1 MNTSGQFRLGRARR
15 IPQHGTMRSF
25 IILAA
30 CAAAF
35 VHTCP
40 AEDKP
45 LANLLSGSDL
55 AGKWRVVDEMKD
67 HGAVTLKDGVL
78 RLGAGQPMTGVA
90 YIGKDPLPL
99 KDYEV
104 SFEARRIEGED
115 FFAALTFPV
124 RDKDTAATWVIGGW
138 GGKCVGISC
147 IQYQAADEND
157 TTSWVSF
164 ETGKWYRFR
173 LQVRENRLTG
183 FIDDKQ
189 IFDADTEGKKIS
201 MRFGDTEFCRPLG
214 LATYTTEGEIK
225 NLKITKLPNP

>member
-1 MNTSGQFRLGRARR
+1 MR
-15 IPQHGTMRSF
+15 IVPILVASF
-25 IILAA
+25 CL
-30 CAAAF
+30 
-35 VHTCP
+35 VSVVS
-40 AEDKP
+40 AEEGKP
-45 LANLLSGSDL
+45 LIPATGTEL
-55 AGKWRVVDEMKD
+55 APNWRVVDQMKD
-67 HGAVTLKDGVL
+67 HGPVSLADGVL
-78 RLGAGQPMTGVA
+78 RLGEGKPMTGVA
-90 YIGKDPLPL
+90 YTGKAEIPV

-138 GGKCVGISC
+138 SGKCVGISS
-147 IQYQAADEND
+147 IQYLAADENE
-157 TTSWVSF
+157 TTNWIAF

-201 MRFGDTEFCRPLG
+201 LRFGDIEFCRPLG
-214 LATYTTEGEIK
+214 FATYATVGEVK
-225 NLKITKLPNP
+225 NLKIAKLPTP

>member
-1 MNTSGQFRLGRARR
+1 
-15 IPQHGTMRSF
+15 MRF
-25 IILAA
+25 VPILAA
-30 CAAAF
+30 SFCL
-35 VHTCP
+35 VSVVS
-40 AEDKP
+40 AEEGKP
-45 LANLLSGSDL
+45 LIPLTGTEL
-55 AGKWRVVDEMKD
+55 APNWRVVDQMKD
-67 HGAVTLKDGVL
+67 HGPVSLADGVL
-78 RLGAGQPMTGVA
+78 RLGEGKPMTGVA
-90 YIGKDPLPL
+90 YTGKSEIPV

-138 GGKCVGISC
+138 SGKCVGISS

-157 TTSWVSF
+157 TTNWITF

-201 MRFGDTEFCRPLG
+201 LRFGDIEFCRPLG
-214 LATYTTEGEIK
+214 FATYSTVGEVK
-225 NLKITKLPNP
+225 NLKIAKLPTP